1 MPVRSLRDGTVKIAD
16 DGGTAGP
23 DVVTVDVEEGDFAY
37 TERSPIN
44 VIHDRGVLD
53 HSRLADEEPLSYSVG
68 MRFQSFSTHA
78 TITPYDAVTKTGGA
92 AAWTSDEPSSDVYA
106 VILELAVTD
115 PAGGASETIT
125 IARAAIEEVAFAE
138 GNPHDTLAFSGRA
151 MVTRATLS

>member
-16 DGGTAGP
+16 AAGTGGGN
-23 DVVTVDVEEGDFAY
+23 VVTVDVEEGDFSY

-68 MRFQSFSTHA
+68 MRFQSFSTHTA
-78 TITPYDAVTKTGGA
+78 TTPYDAVTKTGGA
-92 AAWTSDEPSSDVYA
+92 SGWATDEPSSDVYA
-106 VILELAVTD
+106 VILELVISD
-115 PAGGASETIT
+115 PAGGAAETVT
-125 IARAAIEEVAFAE
+125 IERAAVEEVAFAE

-151 MVTRATLS
+151 MVTRATLT